1 MRRKKPKEWNGESR
15 MCTSPYPVRKGGCL
29 GEIDFGQGTQLDYPG
44 HDKQRYCHPCVIR
57 MHREEEEA
65 WEKKQEKIRSSTPKE
80 PECSPQSKTT
90 SGKDTGGASSSSLTS
105 SELLL
110 S

>member
-1 MRRKKPKEWNGESR
+1 MRRKKPKSWNGESR

-29 GEIDFGQGTQLDYPG
+29 GEIDFGQGTQLDYEG
-44 HDKQRYCHPCVIR
+44 HDKQRYCHPCISR

-65 WEKKQEKIRSSTPKE
+65 WEKKQAKESSTRKG
-80 PECSPQSKTT
+80 PEGGPPSKTT
-90 SGKDTGGASSSSLTS
+90 GKDTGGASSSSLTS

>member
-1 MRRKKPKEWNGESR
+1 MRRKKPKEWNGDSR
-15 MCTSPYPVRKGGCL
+15 MCTSPYPVKKGGCY

-44 HDKQRYCHPCVIR
+44 KEKQRYCQPCIVR
-57 MHREEEEA
+57 MHREEDEA
-65 WEKKQEKIRSSTPKE
+65 WEKKRVEREKMISKE
-80 PECSPQSKTT
+80 RASGPPSKT
-90 SGKDTGGASSSSLTS
+90 SEKNTGGASSSSPTS

>member
-1 MRRKKPKEWNGESR
+1 MRRRKPKEWDGDSR
-15 MCTSPYPVRKGGCL
+15 MCTSPYPVKKGGCL
-29 GEIDFGQGTQLDYPG
+29 GEIDFGQGQQLDYPG

-65 WEKKQEKIRSSTPKE
+65 WEKKQAEKAKTISKE
-80 PECSPQSKTT
+80 QGSGLPSKTT
-90 SGKDTGGASSSSLTS
+90 GEKNTGGASSSSLTP